1 MKLLITFLIS
11 ITCVVNIYSQRI
23 CEYGEYDF
31 VLNKIKGIEK
41 TIFSKVKFLN
51 NKEKEPFY
59 IYKYDSL
66 ARLIEAK
73 FSGDGKLFTDRVKS
87 SCYGI
92 YHSYYEYLDN
102 KKPNKIRIKDND
114 ITHDAIFVY
123 DSNEYLKQITYNEFL
138 TIDYKY
144 NSKNQIE
151 SITKDRK
158 VYKYFWNKNSQIEKI
173 DIIFLKDKTQQEI
186 TFIYDNEKLKKV
198 FHTQTRQG
206 FQQIN
211 SLFTYKYKNNRI
223 CKITKVDK
231 KKVKNASKKTLYF
244 DFDYKNKEKLVIN
257 MRNSE
262 KEYLNHYECYY

>member
-1 MKLLITFLIS
+1 MKLLVTFLIS

-31 VLNKIKGIEK
+31 ILNKIKGIDK
-41 TIFSKVKFLN
+41 ASFSIIKFTKN
-51 NKEKEPFY
+51 KEPFF

-66 ARLIEAK
+66 ARLTNVKFYKDRIERSPCK
-73 FSGDGKLFTDRVKS
+73 NIHNSNYTYSNNNIIINND
-87 SCYGI
+87 
-92 YHSYYEYLDN
+92 
-102 KKPNKIRIKDND
+102 D
-114 ITHDAIFVY
+114 ITHDAIIIY
-123 DSNEYLKQITYNEFL
+123 DAKGNIKQIKYNSSL
-138 TIDYKY
+138 TIDYTY
-144 NSKNQIE
+144 NSKNKIE
-151 SITKDRK
+151 SITKGRK

-198 FHTQTRQG
+198 SHIQKRQG
-206 FQQIN
+206 FKLIN

-231 KKVKNASKKTLYF
+231 KKVKNASKNTLYF